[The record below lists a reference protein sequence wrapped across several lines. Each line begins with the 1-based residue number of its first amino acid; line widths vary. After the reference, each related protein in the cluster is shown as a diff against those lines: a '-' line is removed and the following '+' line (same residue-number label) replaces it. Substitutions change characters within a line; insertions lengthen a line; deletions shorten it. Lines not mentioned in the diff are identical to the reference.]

1 MEHGAVE
8 RPIEREYRNVISDN
22 LRWND
27 FHLRP
32 GDIAVCTP
40 PKCGTTWMQAIVA
53 ELLHPEGGGGGY
65 LWEVAPWVDARWEPI
80 DQLVA
85 RLDAQE
91 HRRSVKTHTPADGI
105 PWNPG
110 VSYIVVGRDGRDA
123 FMSFLNHMRNL
134 QPDLLMSLAMTAA
147 DDGIDLD
154 AGGLP
159 PVEDVHEFFA
169 WCIENPMWF
178 DHVASFWEHRHEP
191 NVLFV
196 HYNDL
201 LADLEAEMR
210 RVAEFLDV
218 PVDVQQWSRHVERC
232 TFASM
237 KARSNEIADFE
248 THFVGGAETFLYKGS
263 NGRWREVLTADELVV
278 FDRRCEELLPSEAT
292 AWTTSGRAALN
303 NLS

>member
-1 MEHGAVE
+1 
-8 RPIEREYRNVISDN
+8 
-22 LRWND
+22 
-27 FHLRP
+27 
-32 GDIAVCTP
+32 
-40 PKCGTTWMQAIVA
+40 
-53 ELLHPEGGGGGY
+53 
-65 LWEVAPWVDARWEPI
+65 
-80 DQLVA
+80 
-85 RLDAQE
+85 
-91 HRRSVKTHTPADGI
+91 
-105 PWNPG
+105 
-110 VSYIVVGRDGRDA
+110 
-123 FMSFLNHMRNL
+123 
-134 QPDLLMSLAMTAA
+134 
-147 DDGIDLD
+147 
-154 AGGLP
+154 
-159 PVEDVHEFFA
+159 
-169 WCIENPMWF
+169 
-178 DHVASFWEHRHEP
+178 
-191 NVLFV
+191 V